1 MIRVVK
7 DRRGTDGAI
16 VLNGERIMVELW
28 CCVDKED
35 GVVVGKRKDGV
46 VV

>member
-16 VLNGERIMVELW
+16 VLNGERIMAEMW

-35 GVVVGKRKDGV
+35 GVVVVKRKDAMV
-46 VV
+46 V